1 MLVGHTR
8 SSKGGVKPAAAA
20 AAPRL
25 PGGASDYDERSEPL
39 WTAVLRVQ
47 RSELSAQPLRD
58 AVWRRC
64 GPTSVDRAI
73 LFGCGG
79 SSGGG
84 ASAGAAAGEGSLR
97 MAGVLQLLVRT
108 VKYMMA
114 SGRTFLPD
122 GVVYTS
128 VADEGVVFEVLVR
141 NPLLYQRLLR
151 WWNSAVA
158 RGSPAARGLSRA
170 QYCWFVERLLAVLCP
185 FVRAPAPYADAAAVA
200 EKDWRRDHVK
210 GACVQIKDF
219 VLSLF
224 HVASVFVP
232 SANPS
237 NGGFD
242 ALPRKCAFLD
252 ELHPLVFGADAA
264 AAAAASSEENSLPS
278 LRAFETGSGDDGCGS
293 GAATSFFEAISLR
306 EAVEPQQAT
315 AAEDGAAGC
324 SRELLSFYAGSR
336 TEGSV
341 SCAALLQAL
350 PRPATGWQR
359 PRDDVA
365 AAAATATAA
374 TLPRRAATP
383 GLVLPRRIAQDV
395 EAMGKL
401 VKPQLRRTP
410 PRQEGSAVEGVIRRR
425 NGSGSAGAGGG
436 RLPVQLRQRPAS
448 SLCGELLLL
457 NGGTAGGGGSTS
469 PPPPPVSR
477 RQIAQPPPPPPPPPL
492 PAESAAAAAAVVRR
506 CATTPPAFAMR
517 GKGLTMPAA
526 SSSVAAAA
534 GVPPPQQAHLPGFSL
549 PAAVQAAVEK
559 QQHHQRRRRRR
570 RRSSPPLPPPSRMF
584 QHRVRRQ
591 GGGAL
596 RVWAEHQRE
605 WVEAAAAAATPLEVV
620 AKTRLRP
627 VGGEEGGGRVRTRT
641 CRLRWPPR
649 LEALWGHFPEV
660 VTGATPHEVVLP
672 CEGTRLP
679 VHNDEMLAE
688 LYKANEYRP
697 LPLEVV
703 PVVGMDVDS

>member
-1 MLVGHTR
+1 MLVDHTR
-8 SSKGGVKPAAAA
+8 GSKGGVKPSAV
-20 AAPRL
+20 PRL
-25 PGGASDYDERSEPL
+25 PGGAGDYDERSEPL

-64 GPTSVDRAI
+64 GPTTVDRAI

-79 SSGGG
+79 GGG
-84 ASAGAAAGEGSLR
+84 TGGTSAGAAAGESSLR

-170 QYCWFVERLLAVLCP
+170 QYCWFVERLLYVLCP

-264 AAAAASSEENSLPS
+264 DAAAASSEGNSLPS
-278 LRAFETGSGDDGCGS
+278 LRAFEGDGCGS

-306 EAVEPQQAT
+306 EAVDPQQEAT
-315 AAEDGAAGC
+315 GDGAAAGC

-359 PRDDVA
+359 PKDDVA
-365 AAAATATAA
+365 AAA
-374 TLPRRAATP
+374 TLPRRAATPAAATP

-401 VKPQLRRTP
+401 VKPQIRRTP
-410 PRQEGSAVEGVIRRR
+410 PRQEGSAVEGVIQRR

-436 RLPVQLRQRPAS
+436 RLPAQLQQRPAL

-457 NGGTAGGGGSTS
+457 SHTAGDGVSTS
-469 PPPPPVSR
+469 PPPPPVPR
-477 RQIAQPPPPPPPPPL
+477 RQIAQQTPPPPPL
-492 PAESAAAAAAVVRR
+492 PVESAADAGAVVRR
-506 CATTPPAFAMR
+506 CATTTPPAFAMR
-517 GKGLTMPAA
+517 GKGLTTPAA
-526 SSSVAAAA
+526 SSSSAAATA
-534 GVPPPQQAHLPGFSL
+534 TAAAPHPQQAQLSGFSL

-559 QQHHQRRRRRR
+559 QQHQQQRRRRRR

-591 GGGAL
+591 GGAL

-688 LYKANEYRP
+688 LYKANEYRS